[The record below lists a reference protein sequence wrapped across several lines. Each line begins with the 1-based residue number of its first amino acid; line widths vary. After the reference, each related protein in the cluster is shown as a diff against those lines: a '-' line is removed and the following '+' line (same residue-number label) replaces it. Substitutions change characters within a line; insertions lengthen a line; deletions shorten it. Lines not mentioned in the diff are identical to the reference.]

1 MARLK
6 KSLAML
12 LAIAMIFST
21 MSVAA
26 SAWKKDK
33 YDDNDVRFT
42 VHFFRKDAEGNWVDA
57 EGRAAPGDEVQARV
71 YLEATY
77 APADINTALF
87 FDKTYFE
94 QNIGAKAAIVKDSTP
109 TLNTSS
115 EIYQA
120 VSSIGSHVWRSDVNT
135 YPQTSGNKLVNYMIA
150 NGFTDNDY
158 YKYDAENGVYKKVTT
173 VDKQYFDY
181 TDIIASAFSK
191 DSYYVPKVPAEL
203 AHNEDGSIAE
213 SSRENGWLYAIELK
227 VKEDERAV
235 VVDEKGKGGS
245 AKVPAL
251 YNKMS
256 EVPYGTDDS
265 SGSLVKIRTMFLEI
279 PKAEFN
285 DDGSFASSMSS
296 MSNWAYDA
304 EFDTIPGYV
313 STTSFITFDPNGGYF
328 ADESVEPAAKIE
340 GVQKLAGI
348 IGTSASISDP
358 KKDDGAIFDG
368 WEVVTGA
375 DNSKTF
381 DYKDKVLKAKWKA
394 PDPTA
399 TTYVTRYHEM
409 DVNGEYQVKGT
420 SEPENTT
427 SGETINAEYD
437 APKPGFYV
445 DEEKSVLSMTAD
457 ADSSKNVLEVYYA
470 RNEYT
475 VEYFYEDNAGTNSFT
490 GKALYGAKVPAFG
503 DSFDGNVPEAS
514 GKDFIGW
521 SDKADGAVL
530 DELPETV
537 EGDLTF
543 YAVYETEKYIFTFY
557 ANPEEETE
565 AAFADGKTVAT
576 LEIEYGTTAEEIAAL
591 AKEYLGDP
599 ELAGYEFL
607 GWDNLPK
614 AATEPLDVYPSY
626 QAESYEVK
634 FFDKDGNLIEN
645 TNPEDLLFAY
655 KEKVTE
661 ANIPEGY
668 KAENAW
674 TINDTST
681 VAVFPYEVTDNVEF
695 HAIDGANVYNATFKV
710 VNDKGET
717 VETIVVPTIYLE
729 KIEIPEY
736 EAPAGYDFSGWDY
749 DIGSEGEVMDSVNGK
764 EYTGTITPKD
774 ITLTFVIEGQED
786 TKITGKFD
794 TVIEGIPTIPAKDG
808 YAAGTW
814 TPAVPEKFPAENKT
828 YTATWNAN
836 VNTLTFVDVVDGK
849 EEVLGEKTAATG
861 AEIEAQPDPK
871 KDGYTF
877 TGWLC
882 EDGSTIIKTAPT
894 VMPAASQKYVAQW
907 DINEYD
913 YSFDANGGEFADDA
927 VASGKADYGTE
938 VPVPVPSLEGFEFIG
953 WAEAGVAEP
962 TEEDVVVGKD
972 ETTITLKEDVD
983 YKAVWKKNVNTV
995 TYDADEG
1002 LITKDDG
1009 TTASKVEFE
1018 VPYGESVPTVSNP
1031 VKDGYT
1037 FINWTEK
1044 TYGTDAPDAMPDED
1058 LYFVANWDKD
1068 PTAVEYTIYSVTQIP
1083 GTENYSDPVSVK
1095 TGAAL
1100 PGTVIEVVEGAAGSN
1115 QYKFS
1120 DLVPQESQVLDTTK
1134 PTSMTITEEG
1144 PNELTIYSNLAEF
1157 TVIFDA
1163 GEGSWSGEKT
1173 KTDSGKFGYEI
1184 EAPATK
1190 PTLEG
1195 YTFNGWTGYTEGDT
1209 FAEDKTYA
1217 ADWSV
1222 NTYEITFNS
1231 GEGAS
1236 KVDPVEFEYGAEIK
1250 DLPVPTKDNFIFLG
1264 WTDKDGNKLPATMPA
1279 DDIEAFAKWTEETKY
1294 EFVLDAGEGEFTD
1307 GEKQHTNEIYAGVS
1321 LKDYLAEEPV
1331 RDGYDF
1337 IGWFDEDGNKV
1348 DAESATMPAEG
1359 MTVTAEWEII
1369 KYAVNFYLASG
1380 EGVDPSETKYFA
1392 PGEEIVYP
1400 EDPELEGFTFNGWF
1414 DKDGNELPDVMG
1426 EEDINAYAK
1435 FDINTYKVTYM
1446 ANGSVY
1452 AEYDVVYQAEIPVPE
1467 DPASADTALVF
1478 AGWEPAVEAAMPA
1491 YDVTYT
1497 AKFVSPE
1504 PDKYEAKFVV
1514 DGKTVDLQILAEG
1527 EEIVLPENPE
1537 KFGFKFV
1544 GWEPA
1549 VPAVMPAED
1558 MEFVAQ
1564 FEADETFL
1572 AVVIGGTVVAGGII
1586 AGSIIGSNAAWITG
1600 VSIVGGVL
1608 VVVGAVHLAKHTHTV
1623 TYLVDGEEYKTY
1635 LVVEGT
1641 KIPVPADPSKDGF
1654 KFDGWNPEVPEKM
1667 GETDLVFE
1675 ATWTDGD
1682 VSGDGNGDS
1691 DVNVEIPATGSVAGG
1706 LAAFAVI
1713 SGAAAAA
1720 YVLTRKKKED

>member
-26 SAWKKDK
+26 SAWKTDK

-57 EGRAAPGDEVQARV
+57 EGRVAPGDEVQARV
-71 YLEATY
+71 YLETTY
-77 APADINTALF
+77 APLDIKAALF

-94 QNIGAKAAIVKDSTP
+94 QNIGTGTGIVRNSNP
-109 TLNTSS
+109 TRNTESK
-115 EIYQA
+115 IYQA
-120 VSSIGSHVWRSDVNT
+120 ISSVGSHVWRSDIYTHSLVKD
-135 YPQTSGNKLVNYMIA
+135 NKLVNYMISS
-150 NGFTDNDY
+150 GYTDDDY
-158 YKYDAENGVYKKVTT
+158 YKYDAESGSYVKAAAL
-173 VDKQYFDY
+173 DKEYFDY
-181 TDIIASAFSK
+181 TDFIDSSFGK
-191 DSYYVPKVPAEL
+191 DGYYNPLVPDEL
-203 AHNEDGSIAE
+203 SHNEDGTIAKE
-213 SSRENGWLYAIELK
+213 SRENAWLYAVELK
-227 VKEDERAV
+227 VRKDGRAA
-235 VVDEKGKGGS
+235 VVDEKGNGGS
-245 AKVPAL
+245 AKIPAI

-256 EVPYGTDDS
+256 EVAYGTNDS
-265 SGSLVKIRTMFLEI
+265 TGKPAKLRTLPVDV
-279 PKAEFN
+279 PKAYA
-285 DDGSFASSMSS
+285 DADGNYLNSADSMA
-296 MSNWAYDA
+296 NWAYDP

-313 STTSFITFDPNGGYF
+313 STTSFITFDPNGGYY
-328 ADESVEPAAKIE
+328 ADGSEDAKK
-340 GVQKLAGI
+340 VAGI
-348 IGTSASISDP
+348 INTAASDVEEP
-358 KKDDGAIFDG
+358 KKDDAIFGG
-368 WEVVTGA
+368 WELVEGSDDTLNFDYA
-375 DNSKTF
+375 DKTF
-381 DYKDKVLKAKWKA
+381 KAIWKERE
-394 PDPTA
+394 PEK
-399 TTYVTRYHEM
+399 TTYITKYYEM
-409 DVNGEYQVKGT
+409 NVNGEYQTKGT
-420 SEPENTT
+420 SESKDTT
-427 SGETINAEYD
+427 EGDTITADYD
-437 APKPGFYV
+437 APAEGFYV
-445 DEEKSVLSMTAD
+445 DTEKSVLSMTAD

-475 VEYFYEDNAGTNSFT
+475 VTYVYEDNAGTNSYT
-490 GKALYGAKVPAFG
+490 DKALYGAEVPAFG
-503 DSFDGNVPEAS
+503 DTIEGKVPEAA

-521 SDKADGAVL
+521 SDKADGDVIT
-530 DELPETV
+530 LPEEV
-537 EGDLTF
+537 EDNLTF

-565 AAFADGKTVAT
+565 AAFADGKKVAT
-576 LEIEYGTTAEEIAAL
+576 LEIEYGTTADEIAAL

-599 ELAGYEFL
+599 ELAGYEFI

-614 AATEPLDVYPSY
+614 AATEALDVYPSY
-626 QAESYEVK
+626 SACDYEVK
-634 FFDKDGNLIEN
+634 FFDKDGNLIVN
-645 TNPEDLLFAY
+645 TKPEDLIFAY
-655 KEKVTE
+655 GEKVTE

-674 TINDTST
+674 TINNTST
-681 VAVFPYEVTDNVEF
+681 VAVFPYEVTEDVEF

-710 VNDKGET
+710 VNDKGEI
-717 VETIVVPTIYLE
+717 VETIVVPTVYLE
-729 KIEIPEY
+729 KIEVPEY
-736 EAPAGYDFSGWDY
+736 EAPDGYDFSGWDY
-749 DIGSEGEVMDSVNGK
+749 DIGSEGEVMDNVNGK

-774 ITLTFVIEGQED
+774 ITLTFVIEGQEN
-786 TKITGKFD
+786 TEITGKFN
-794 TVIEGIPTIPAKDG
+794 TVIEGIPSIPAKEG
-808 YAAGTW
+808 YATGTW
-814 TPAVPEKFPAENKT
+814 TPAVPEKFPAENTT

-836 VNTLTFVDVVDGK
+836 TNTITFVDIVDGA
-849 EEVLGEKTAATG
+849 ENVLGEKSAETG
-861 AEIEAQPDPK
+861 AAIEAQADPEK
-871 KDGYTF
+871 EGHTF
-877 TGWLC
+877 AGWLC
-882 EDGSTIIKTAPT
+882 EDGSVIATAPT

-907 DINEYD
+907 TVNNYD
-913 YSFDANGGEFADDA
+913 YSFDANGGEFAEGA
-927 VASGKADYGTE
+927 VTSGNAPYGSE
-938 VPVPVPSLEGFEFIG
+938 VELPTPSLEGFEFAG
-953 WAEAGVAEP
+953 WAMVGIANP
-962 TEEDVVVGKD
+962 TEKDVVIGKD
-972 ETTITLKEDVD
+972 ETTVTLKEDVE
-983 YKAVWKKNVNTV
+983 YQAVWKKNINTV
-995 TYDADEG
+995 TYDAGEG
-1002 LITKDDG
+1002 LITKADG

-1018 VPYGESVPTVSNP
+1018 VPYGNEVPTVSDP
-1031 VKDGYT
+1031 VRTGYT

-1044 TYGTDAPDAMPDED
+1044 TYGEDAPTVMPDEN
-1058 LYFVANWDKD
+1058 LYFVANWEKD

-1083 GTENYSDPVSVK
+1083 GSEEYSAPVPVK

-1100 PGTVIEVVEGAAGSN
+1100 PGTVIEVVEGTAGTN

-1144 PNELTIYSNLAEF
+1144 PNELVIYSNLAEF
-1157 TVIFDA
+1157 TVTFDA
-1163 GEGSWSGEKT
+1163 GEGAWADGST
-1173 KTDSGKFGYEI
+1173 KTSSGKFGYEI
-1184 EAPATK
+1184 EAPATE
-1190 PTLEG
+1190 PELEG

-1209 FAEDKTYA
+1209 FAEDKTYT
-1217 ADWSV
+1217 ADWKI
-1222 NTYEITFNS
+1222 NTYEIKFNS
-1231 GEGAS
+1231 GDGAS
-1236 KVDPVEFEYGAEIK
+1236 TVEPVEFEYGAEIK
-1250 DLPVPTKDNFIFLG
+1250 DLPEPKKDNYIFLG
-1264 WTDKDGNKLPATMPA
+1264 WTDKAGNDLPATMPA
-1279 DDIEAFAKWTEETKY
+1279 EDIEAFAKWTEETKY

-1307 GEKQHTNEIYAGVS
+1307 GDKEHTYEIYAGES

-1337 IGWFDEDGNKV
+1337 VGWFDEDGNKV
-1348 DAESATMPAEG
+1348 DPESATMPADG
-1359 MTVTAEWEII
+1359 MTLTAKWDII

-1380 EGVDPSETKYFA
+1380 EGVAPSETKYFA
-1392 PGEEIVYP
+1392 PGEEIVCP

-1426 EEDINAYAK
+1426 EEDIDAYAK

-1491 YDVTYT
+1491 YDLTYT

-1527 EEIVLPENPE
+1527 DEIVLPENPE

-1544 GWEPA
+1544 GWEPE

-1558 MEFVAQ
+1558 MVFVAQ

-1682 VSGDGNGDS
+1682 VSGDNDGDS
-1691 DVNVEIPATGSVAGG
+1691 DINVEIPATGSVAGG

>member
-12 LAIAMIFST
+12 LAIVMIFST

-26 SAWKKDK
+26 SAWKSDA
-33 YDDNDVRFT
+33 YSDNDVRFT
-42 VHFFRKDAEGNWVDA
+42 VHFFRKDANGNWVDA
-57 EGRAAPGDEVQARV
+57 KGRVAPGDEVQARV
-71 YLEATY
+71 YIEATY

-94 QNIGAKAAIVKDSTP
+94 QNIGTGTGIIKDSTP
-109 TLNTSS
+109 TINSGNK
-115 EIYQA
+115 IYQA
-120 VSSIGSHVWRSDVNT
+120 VSSIGSHVWRPDVNT

-150 NGFTDNDY
+150 NGYTDADY
-158 YKYDAENGVYKKVTT
+158 VKYDAENGVYVKTT
-173 VDKQYFDY
+173 TIDKDYFNY
-181 TDIIASAFSK
+181 TDIVASAFSK
-191 DSYYVPKVPAEL
+191 DSYYIPQVPDEL
-203 AHNEDGSIAE
+203 VHNEDGSIAE
-213 SSRENGWLYAIELK
+213 SSRENGWLYAVELK
-227 VKEDERAV
+227 VKEDERATV
-235 VVDEKGKGGS
+235 IDAEGRGGY
-245 AKVPAL
+245 AKVPSI

-256 EVPYGTDDS
+256 VIPEATNDN
-265 SGSLVKIRTMFLEI
+265 SGKTEKIRTMFLEV
-279 PKAEFN
+279 PKAYVEA
-285 DDGSFASSMSS
+285 DGTVTNSMIS
-296 MSNWAYDA
+296 MSNWEYDA

-313 STTSFITFDPNGGYF
+313 STTSFITFDPNGGYY
-328 ADESVEPAAKIE
+328 ADGSDDAKK
-340 GVQKLAGI
+340 VAGI
-348 IGTSASISDP
+348 IKTAAANVEEP
-358 KKDDGAIFDG
+358 KKDDATFGG
-368 WEVVTGA
+368 WELVEGSDDTLNFDYA
-375 DNSKTF
+375 DKTF
-381 DYKDKVLKAKWKA
+381 KAIWIEREPEK
-394 PDPTA
+394 
-399 TTYVTRYHEM
+399 TTYVTKYYEM

-420 SEPENTT
+420 SESKDTT
-427 SGETINAEYD
+427 EGETITAEYD
-437 APKPGFYV
+437 APAEGFYV
-445 DEEKSVLSMTAD
+445 DTEKSVLSKTAD
-457 ADSSKNVLEVYYA
+457 ADSLKNVLEVYYA

-475 VEYFYEDNAGTNSFT
+475 VTYVYEDNAGTNSYT
-490 GKALYGAKVPAFG
+490 DKALYGAEVPAFG
-503 DSFDGNVPEAS
+503 DLIDGNVPEAA

-521 SDKADGAVL
+521 SDKADGDVIT
-530 DELPETV
+530 LPEEV
-537 EGDLTF
+537 EDNLTF

-565 AAFADGKTVAT
+565 AAFADGKKVAT
-576 LEIEYGTTAEEIAAL
+576 LEIEYGKTAEEIAAL

-599 ELAGYEFL
+599 ELAGNEFI

-614 AATEPLDVYPSY
+614 SATEPLDVYPSY
-626 QAESYEVK
+626 QAKNYEVK
-634 FFDKDGNLIEN
+634 FFDRDGNPIEN
-645 TNPEDLLFAY
+645 TNPEDLIFAY

-668 KAENAW
+668 KSENAW
-674 TINDTST
+674 TVDDTAT
-681 VAVFPYEVTDNVEF
+681 VAVFPYEVTEDVEF
-695 HAIDGANVYNATFKV
+695 HAIDGANVYDATFKV
-710 VNDKGET
+710 VNDKGEV
-717 VETIVVPTIYLE
+717 VETIVVPTVYLG
-729 KIEIPEY
+729 KIDVPEY
-736 EAPAGYDFSGWDY
+736 EAPEGYDFSGWDF
-749 DIGSEGEVMDSVNGK
+749 DIGSEGEVMDNVNGK

-786 TKITGKFD
+786 TVIRGKFD
-794 TVIEGIPTIPAKDG
+794 TVIEGIPSIPAKEG
-808 YAAGTW
+808 YGEGTW
-814 TPAVPEKFPAENKT
+814 TPAVPEKFPAENNT

-836 VNTLTFVDVVDGK
+836 TNTLTFVDVVDGK

-861 AEIEAQPDPK
+861 EAIEAQKSPEK
-871 KDGYTF
+871 EGYTF

-882 EDGSTIIKTAPT
+882 EDGSKIETAPT
-894 VMPAASQKYVAQW
+894 VMPAKSQKYVAQW
-907 DINEYD
+907 DINNYD

-927 VASGKADYGTE
+927 VASGNADYGTE
-938 VPVPVPSLEGFEFIG
+938 VPVPVPSLEGFEFLG
-953 WAEAGVAEP
+953 WANAGIANP

-995 TYDADEG
+995 TYDAGEG
-1002 LITKDDG
+1002 LITKADG
-1009 TTASKVEFE
+1009 TKASKVEFE
-1018 VPYGESVPTVSNP
+1018 VPYGESVPTVNKP
-1031 VKDGYT
+1031 VRDGYT

-1044 TYGTDAPDAMPDED
+1044 TYGTEAPGKMPDND

-1083 GTENYSDPVSVK
+1083 GSEEYSAPVPVK
-1095 TGAAL
+1095 TSAAL
-1100 PGTVIEVVEGAAGSN
+1100 PGTVIEVVEGTAGVN

-1120 DLVPQESQVLDTTK
+1120 DLVPQASQVLDTTK

-1157 TVIFDA
+1157 TVTFDA

-1184 EAPATK
+1184 NVPATE

-1209 FAEDKTYA
+1209 FAENKTYT

-1222 NTYEITFNS
+1222 NTYEIKFNS
-1231 GEGAS
+1231 NGGSE
-1236 KVDPVEFEYGAEIK
+1236 VDPVEFEYGAEIK
-1250 DLPVPTKDNFIFLG
+1250 DLPEPTKDNYVFMG
-1264 WTDKDGNKLPATMPA
+1264 WADKDGNDLPAKMPA
-1279 DDIEAFAKWTEETKY
+1279 GDIEAFAKWVEAAKY

-1307 GEKQHTNEIYAGVS
+1307 GEKEHKHEIYAGTS
-1321 LKDYLAEEPV
+1321 LKDYLADEPV
-1331 RDGYDF
+1331 RDGYNF
-1337 IGWFDEDGNKV
+1337 IGWFDEDGKKV
-1348 DAESATMPAEG
+1348 DAETAKMPAEG

-1380 EGVDPSETKYFA
+1380 EGVEASETKYFA

-1414 DKDGNELPDVMG
+1414 DKDGNDLPDVMG
-1426 EEDINAYAK
+1426 EEDIDAYAK

-1467 DPASADTALVF
+1467 DPTSADPALIF
-1478 AGWEPAVEAAMPA
+1478 AGWDPAVEAAMPA
-1491 YDVTYT
+1491 YDLTYT

-1504 PDKYEAKFVV
+1504 PDKYEAKFIV

-1544 GWEPA
+1544 GWDPE
-1549 VPAVMPAED
+1549 VPATMPAED

-1564 FEADETFL
+1564 FEVDKTFL
-1572 AVVIGGTVVAGGII
+1572 TVVIGGTVVAGGII

-1641 KIPVPADPSKDGF
+1641 KIPVPADPTKDGF

-1682 VSGDGNGDS
+1682 VSGDNDGDA